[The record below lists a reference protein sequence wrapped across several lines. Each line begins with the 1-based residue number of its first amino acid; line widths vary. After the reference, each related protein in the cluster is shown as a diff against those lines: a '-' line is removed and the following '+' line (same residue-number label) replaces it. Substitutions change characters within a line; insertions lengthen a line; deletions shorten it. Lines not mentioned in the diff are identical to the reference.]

1 MDWRYALE
9 HGPLRRFE
17 DWKSVPREP
26 GVYTIWDQGRFIYVG
41 IAERK
46 EGLRGRLGMHASGKR
61 GNDQF
66 NVYVAD
72 RFVLPQ
78 LEQSQIDEIAA
89 GAPLFDD
96 LVKDYVRER
105 LGFRFHVCTPDDDA
119 PSDIEKT
126 IKVGKWPPGKPGSPQ
141 TGVGRFWS

>member
-1 MDWRYALE
+1 M
-9 HGPLRRFE
+9 
-17 DWKSVPREP
+17 
-26 GVYTIWDQGRFIYVG
+26 YTIWDQQGRFIYVG
-41 IAERK
+41 CSK
-46 EGLRGRLGMHASGKR
+46 GLRGRLETHAGGKR

-89 GAPLFDD
+89 GASLFDD

-105 LGFRFHVCTPDDDA
+105 LGFRFHVCARDDA
-119 PSDIEKT
+119 SDIEKA
-126 IKVGKWPPGKPGSPQ
+126 IKAGEWPPGKPLLNPK
-141 TGVGRFWS
+141 